1 MEFILR
7 VPGKNIKFIV
17 FQAFVDD
24 SGNTRLV
31 KFGPSAK
38 ITDLERKTILLERQE
53 EALKKQ
59 LHKLE
64 VEQTNRVKDAKD
76 YLSKGMRAQVRY
88 FTIRT
93 ILYSNLR
100 VGNSNIKF
108 VAYFFCKNF
117 FAVYFVHIILVFSI
131 FVKIS

>member
-1 MEFILR
+1 
-7 VPGKNIKFIV
+7 
-17 FQAFVDD
+17 
-24 SGNTRLV
+24 V

-76 YLSKGMRAQVRY
+76 YLSKGMRAQVRH
-88 FTIRT
+88 FTIGT
-93 ILYSNLR
+93 ILYSNLI
-100 VGNSNIKF
+100 VANANIKVCIF
-108 VAYFFCKNF
+108 LLQ
-117 FAVYFVHIILVFSI
+117 IFSLRN
-131 FVKIS
+131 